1 MGDSRHDSIPL
12 LYVTYDGLLEPVGR
26 SQVVPYVRDATR
38 SGRRCALVSFEKRR
52 DLANEESVRALRD
65 ELEQA
70 GVHWKPLLYHRR
82 PRVVA
87 TAWDMI
93 RGALETATLARRHR
107 CEVVH
112 ARSYVAGIIG
122 LFVSAVTGSRF
133 VFDMRGFWP
142 EERVELAL
150 FRQNGLLYRCSKL
163 AERLLLSAADHV
175 VVLTD
180 SAKAILR
187 EREAAAELSSRRS
200 RETPVTVVPCCVDL
214 ERYRPRTRDVDL
226 AREHGLE
233 SAVVLGNIGAF
244 NRRYMTSEMFRFA
257 FHVRSHRPDVRFV
270 YLTHQDAGEVVK
282 TGRDAGLSEEDLL
295 VLSVEPSEVPRWL
308 SLFRLGVF
316 FLRPSYAAK
325 GSSFTKLGEFL
336 AAGVPVVTNTGVG
349 DVDRILGSNRC
360 GFLLPGLTDR
370 DLAVFARK
378 VLPLLEGSDVPE
390 EVRRSCR
397 STAREHFALEEG
409 VRRYRAIYDSLALP
423 FRDTEEVQAAAE
435 LG

>member
-1 MGDSRHDSIPL
+1 
-12 LYVTYDGLLEPVGR
+12 
-26 SQVVPYVRDATR
+26 
-38 SGRRCALVSFEKRR
+38 
-52 DLANEESVRALRD
+52 
-65 ELEQA
+65 
-70 GVHWKPLLYHRR
+70 
-82 PRVVA
+82 
-87 TAWDMI
+87 
-93 RGALETATLARRHR
+93 
-107 CEVVH
+107 
-112 ARSYVAGIIG
+112 
-122 LFVSAVTGSRF
+122 
-133 VFDMRGFWP
+133 
-142 EERVELAL
+142 VELAL